1 MRGWT
6 VAMVMAG
13 VLVGSGARAFQPY
26 FPGENSPE
34 MMELRAKLVAKEV
47 HLARLEEEAALYA
60 EAEALGVVEAVQ
72 ASQLPERQ
80 QRRLAMAIVREA
92 RRNKLDPM
100 LVVALIRC
108 ESSFNN
114 YAVSHVGAMGLM
126 QVMPD
131 TGIYLADKAG
141 FKLQRH
147 TNLFDSELNVELG
160 TAYLADLIG
169 RFGSVEKA
177 LVAYNAGP
185 TLARKI
191 LAKKDKRDRFM
202 AGYPTK
208 VMKEFRRLKT
218 QQQRALSQRETA
230 QKASNEP
237 G

>member
-6 VAMVMAG
+6 VALVMAG

-34 MMELRAKLVAKEV
+34 MVELRTKLAAKEA

-60 EAEALGVVEAVQ
+60 EAEGLGVAAAVQ

-92 RRNKLDPM
+92 KRNNLDPM

-114 YAVSHVGAMGLM
+114 YAISPVGAMGLM

-160 TAYLADLIG
+160 TAYLADLIS

-185 TLARKI
+185 GLAVKI

-202 AGYPTK
+202 AGYPAK
-208 VMKEFRRLKT
+208 VMREFRRLKT
-218 QQQRALSQRETA
+218 QQERELPRTESQ

-237 G
+237 E